1 MASEVA
7 AMAEEALKGPETPLP
22 ASVRPGLNGHANG
35 NGVTKEAPIPEFSFK
50 SLQPAVL
57 QRTFVAY
64 LGEKAAVAKLSA
76 KKLNAVSFAEETKK
90 YELVVGSLADSEALA
105 KSNAGKH
112 IKKAVP
118 YLAKAAAGGAL
129 LSPFAVI
136 AVAFVFDAYS
146 AVLRYTPPE
155 FIPALWGFVLCF
167 FGGEY
172 ITLIALVEAYQ
183 LCGGDKASAAAAEL
197 YAEASLA
204 IDASMM
210 EDAGIAALAPKE
222 LAAHKAALVLR
233 VVDPAKTQLALGEL
247 YMVWMAVLATLK
259 IQFART
265 VALALS
271 INGSLKPAADKFVV
285 PAIEAACAPDF
296 KKWVPVAVET
306 GLKGAVVVLAW
317 MLTTLVATVQ
327 SALRGGPA
335 VAKVLIAFGTAKK
348 FIKTPIAEGSH
359 TFFMV
364 AYAVAAAGILFQV
377 VNGWGVPFPLNIF
390 TAPLDVAEWMLRWQ
404 IGHDIGEPLA

>member
-1 MASEVA
+1 M
-7 AMAEEALKGPETPLP
+7 P
-22 ASVRPGLNGHANG
+22 
-35 NGVTKEAPIPEFSFK
+35 
-50 SLQPAVL
+50 Q
-57 QRTFVAY
+57 
-64 LGEKAAVAKLSA
+64 
-76 KKLNAVSFAEETKK
+76 
-90 YELVVGSLADSEALA
+90 
-105 KSNAGKH
+105 
-112 IKKAVP
+112 
-118 YLAKAAAGGAL
+118 
-129 LSPFAVI
+129 
-136 AVAFVFDAYS
+136 AYS

-204 IDASMM
+204 IDASMK

-233 VVDPAKTQLALGEL
+233 VVDPAKTQIALGEL

-285 PAIEAACAPDF
+285 PAIEAACPPDF

-306 GLKGAVVVLAW
+306 GLKGAVVVVAW

-348 FIKTPIAEGSH
+348 FIKTPIADGSH